1 MRVVIALEAQAEI
14 KALPPTMLARL
25 DAVITRLEA
34 WPNVSGAKA
43 LRKEWKGHHRIR
55 MGDWRVIFQ
64 VVKPDLII
72 VRVAHRSTIYEDP

>member
-1 MRVVIALEAQAEI
+1 MRVIIAPDAQAEI
-14 KALPPTMLARL
+14 KALPLTMLARL

-34 WPNVSGAKA
+34 WPNVSGAKP

-55 MGDWRVIFQ
+55 MGDWRVIFY